1 MQRILIPASHR
12 PWKMVGK
19 DYYQHTPYL
28 SFRNLNVCCSPHDRP
43 EVKVFLHD
51 KYVGRIVETTIFNC
65 CCLT

>member
-1 MQRILIPASHR
+1 
-12 PWKMVGK
+12 MVGK